1 MLHEV
6 GMKRL
11 LVSRIHE
18 PSEES
23 SFSTEKTNFRF
34 LLSVMAIFD
43 QSKVEMAIFDQSEVE
58 MVIFDQ
64 SVEEKV
70 VFGQLKVEMVIFDQ

>member
-1 MLHEV
+1 MKKLKTITIDWIKEKDLVMLHGV

-43 QSKVEMAIFDQSEVE
+43 QLEVE
-58 MVIFDQ
+58 MVVFD
-64 SVEEKV
+64 
-70 VFGQLKVEMVIFDQ
+70 